1 MGVPISPANVQRASS
16 QRLHRHRCH
25 SCRVHGIGAQLL
37 ERRCLGGDCGLG
49 ATLCA
54 WTVQGVANM
63 QKGRSPRARRVG
75 TALGRDRESRPT
87 ENSDVTTLVGLK
99 RVERTSFVVP
109 DPNGSIQ
116 YRGKTYSEVQ
126 EANIFTRKAN
136 YVMLTADIQDGDFP
150 LGTEY
155 NQLVLCTNVVHKPG
169 KENSYTLTPNDI
181 TSQGNTVIAD
191 YRRSVIIDESS
202 IVHLTLILEF

>member
-1 MGVPISPANVQRASS
+1 MSAIITSNGHVLSAQQFAKKSPYYF
-16 QRLHRHRCH
+16 
-25 SCRVHGIGAQLL
+25 
-37 ERRCLGGDCGLG
+37 
-49 ATLCA
+49 
-54 WTVQGVANM
+54 
-63 QKGRSPRARRVG
+63 K
-75 TALGRDRESRPT
+75 LGRDASWTANPPSPT

-191 YRRSVIIDESS
+191 YRRSVIVDESS